1 MSIYNDVPHGGKH
14 AFTSGSAVPG
24 KDITERENPLDSMPT
39 ATDKS
44 ETAATTGTDV
54 PEDQKHLF
62 ESGLGENPT
71 KPEMNYGQTSLNG
84 GLHPDTYVQ
93 HDWSRQDRLD
103 MIAKLDALN
112 HKLDHILEHFHAN
125 TTWTAN
131 LGGENQITFRKDSA
145 C

>member
-1 MSIYNDVPHGGKH
+1 MSIYNDVPHSGKH
-14 AFTSGSAVPG
+14 VMTSSGAVPC
-24 KDITERENPLDSMPT
+24 KEIT
-39 ATDKS
+39 S
-44 ETAATTGTDV
+44 ETAVTTGTDV

-62 ESGLGENPT
+62 ESGLGETPT
-71 KPEMNYGQTSLNG
+71 KPQMNYGGKTSLNG
-84 GLHPDTYVQ
+84 GLHPDSYVE

-103 MIAKLDALN
+103 MIAKIDALN

-131 LGGENQITFRKDSA
+131 LGGDTQIKFRKDSA

>member
-1 MSIYNDVPHGGKH
+1 MSIYNDVPHSGKH
-14 AFTSGSAVPG
+14 VMTSSGAVPG
-24 KDITERENPLDSMPT
+24 KEITSE
-39 ATDKS
+39 S
-44 ETAATTGTDV
+44 ETAKTTGTDV

-71 KPEMNYGQTSLNG
+71 KPDMNYGTPPGKVSLNG
-84 GLHPDTYVQ
+84 GLHPDSYVE

-103 MIAKLDALN
+103 MLAKMDALN

-131 LGGENQITFRKDSA
+131 LGGDTQITFRKDSA

>member
-1 MSIYNDVPHGGKH
+1 MTIYNDVPHSGKH
-14 AFTSGSAVPG
+14 VMTSSGAVPG
-24 KDITERENPLDSMPT
+24 KEITSE
-39 ATDKS
+39 S
-44 ETAATTGTDV
+44 ETAKTTGTDV
-54 PEDQKHLF
+54 PEDQQHLF

-71 KPEMNYGQTSLNG
+71 KPPMNYPTSLNG
-84 GLHPDTYVQ
+84 GLHPDSYVE

-103 MIAKLDALN
+103 MLAKMDALN

-131 LGGENQITFRKDSA
+131 LGGDTQITFRKDSA